1 MAGRKPGSSIADF
14 EKRFAELEK
23 IVARMERP
31 EQPLDESLA
40 DFEKGM
46 ALCQSLREALAE
58 AEQKVQM
65 LVAGV
70 AGERLEPAPDTD
82 DSDVVDEGSAGP
94 R

>member
-1 MAGRKPGSSIADF
+1 MAGRKPGSSVADF

-46 ALCQSLREALAE
+46 ALCRSLREALAE

-65 LVAGV
+65 LVAG
-70 AGERLEPAPDTD
+70 ASGERLEPAPAAD
-82 DSDVVDEGSAGP
+82 DADEGSSGP
-94 R
+94 Q